1 MTALAQVANRTA
13 AKIRADIC
21 LYDVGPNVCALN
33 RCVLLDC
40 DYFITPVAAD
50 LFSLR
55 ALSTVG
61 RSVGKWIK
69 DWKTVRELASQAD
82 LQRLL
87 KGKPA
92 YLGYVTSAFK
102 VNAGRNAANP
112 HAEWER
118 KIAPRVRN
126 RVIEELRIVDSSLI
140 PQGGS
145 YKLGGIKHFH

>member
-61 RSVGKWIK
+61 RSVG
-69 DWKTVRELASQAD
+69 
-82 LQRLL
+82 
-87 KGKPA
+87 
-92 YLGYVTSAFK
+92 Y
-102 VNAGRNAANP
+102 
-112 HAEWER
+112 
-118 KIAPRVRN
+118 RVRPSGEGN
-126 RVIEELRIVDSSLI
+126 NTARRNLAVNCLLNSSR
-140 PQGGS
+140 
-145 YKLGGIKHFH
+145 F